1 MPSIRAL
8 VVDDNR
14 RSRDMLAGLLK
25 ALDYDIALASDGD
38 EAWEVLEREGD
49 SFDVVLLDRRMP
61 RMDGMEVLARIK
73 ATPHLQA
80 LPVIMQTAADSET
93 EVIEGIRAG
102 VFYYLTKPYRPQA
115 LLSVTAAAVADYAR
129 VRRLQQDIDTQASA
143 LMLLR
148 EGRFH
153 VRTLDEAG
161 DLALSL
167 ATAFPDPPRQVIGLS
182 ELMTNAVEHGNLGIT
197 YAEKSDLLA
206 RGCLQAEVE
215 DRLTRPEYR
224 DRVVEVTVRR
234 GADRIGV
241 SIIDQ
246 GDGFDWQRYLE
257 MDAQRVFDT
266 HGRGIALAR
275 SISFDSL
282 EFRGRGNEVV
292 ASVAIP
298 TGQPNQEGRGS
309 GAARTHKSHRAADTP
324 DHMRL
329 ASVEERLI
337 HTHADLQAYRARLD
351 DDLGAARQMQQDLL
365 PEPGTISALEERHAV
380 RLGTHFESS
389 SELGGDLYG
398 LHPID
403 AHRFALW
410 MVDFA
415 GHGISAAL
423 NTFRLHTLLTEFPE
437 WMRHPGEYLSLLGA
451 RLSTLLPTGQYATAL
466 YGVVDTQAHQLR
478 YAAAASPPPLMADTA
493 TGTLTWGD
501 GSGVP
506 LGVDADAL
514 YETRT
519 VPFPPGHMVFLYSD
533 AMLECGRDSGS
544 ALGREGVYALLAEA
558 VDRRGPEITLSDVLD
573 PFLERIVRPLSD
585 DLTALMCLRHPRAD

>member
-38 EAWEVLEREGD
+38 EAWDLLEREGD

-102 VFYYLTKPYRPQA
+102 VFYYLTKPYQPQA

-129 VRRLQQDIDTQASA
+129 VRRLQRDIDTQASA
-143 LMLLR
+143 LLHLR

-153 VRTLDEAG
+153 VRTLEEAS
-161 DLALSL
+161 DLATSL
-167 ATAFPDPPRQVIGLS
+167 AVAFPDPPRQVIGLS

-215 DRLTRPEYR
+215 DRLSRPEYR
-224 DRVVEVTVRR
+224 DRVVEVTIRR
-234 GADRIGV
+234 EVDRIAV
-241 SIIDQ
+241 TIADQ
-246 GDGFDWQRYLE
+246 GEGFNWRDYLE
-257 MDAQRVFDT
+257 MDTQRVFDI

-275 SISFDSL
+275 RISFDSL
-282 EFRGRGNEVV
+282 EYKGRGNEVE
-292 ASVAIP
+292 ASVALPAPANDTIA
-298 TGQPNQEGRGS
+298 QPDRVPRSGRAPLAA
-309 GAARTHKSHRAADTP
+309 GAP

-351 DDLGAARQMQQDLL
+351 EDLGAAHRMQQDLL

-380 RLGTHFESS
+380 RLGSHFESS

-478 YAAAASPPPLMADTA
+478 YAAAASPPPLIADTA
-493 TGTLTWGD
+493 TGAVSWGD

-533 AMLECGRDSGS
+533 AMLECGRDSGN

-558 VDRRGPEITLSDVLD
+558 VGRRGAGITLSDVLD
-573 PFLERIVRPLSD
+573 PFLERMVRPLSD